1 MTDAP
6 RDLVTL
12 VQRATALHAS
22 RPLFAIDRDDGWSQ
36 FTFADLA
43 RQEVR
48 LRASLAR
55 LGVRA
60 GDRVAI
66 LSKNREEWP
75 VVLAATLALG
85 AAIVPMYEMQHED
98 DWRHILRD
106 AKARVCFAS
115 TDALYARVRGMLAD
129 LPDLAHVV
137 GLDRSPLAHADD
149 TSFRHL
155 IDGAHPGDAPLVTP
169 KPGDVAAFIYTSGTT
184 GRPKGVKLSHAG
196 MAYEMSAISEGWD
209 LGPGDRSI
217 SILPWAHVGGFGEL
231 IAGIHLGFCLA
242 VPSSFDKLAE
252 AIRVT
257 RPTVIIAVPRVWNAL
272 YDAIQKGMAARPPA
286 LRWIWENALSAAKKR
301 RDGVRPRKRERAALR
316 IARRV
321 LFPVVRAKL
330 GGELRYAISGAA
342 ALSKEIAELFVSI
355 GIPMLEVYGQ
365 TETCAVSTANTPKAT
380 RLGTVGKPLR
390 DVVIEI
396 DRAVGDSNDGSG
408 EIVIHTP
415 GAMLGYHG
423 LDAETAAVIRPDG
436 AIRTGDLGRL
446 DADGYLLITGRVREV
461 YKLENG
467 KFVTPVPLEESLT
480 LSPYISQALV
490 WGWNKP
496 HNVAVLVIDE
506 AAVRKWCD
514 ANGVRAAEITED
526 TRVRELF
533 TREVAE
539 RTRGCKG
546 YERIVSFALVTEA
559 FTTDNGMLT
568 PTLKLKRSVA
578 LARHRERIEALY
590 G

>member
-12 VQRATALHAS
+12 VRRATTRHAS
-22 RPLFAIDRDDGWSQ
+22 RPLFAIDRDGGWSRY
-36 FTFADLA
+36 TFADLA
-43 RQEVR
+43 REEVR

-55 LGVRA
+55 LGVRP

-66 LSKNREEWP
+66 ISKNREEWA
-75 VVLAATLALG
+75 VVLAATHALG
-85 AAIVPMYEMQHED
+85 AAIVPMYEMQHVD
-98 DWRHILRD
+98 DWRHILHD

-115 TDALYARVRGMLAD
+115 TDAIYARVRGLLGD
-129 LPDLAHVV
+129 LPDLAHVI
-137 GLDRSPLAHADD
+137 GLERSAREHADD

-155 IDGAHPGDAPLVTP
+155 VDAGLPGEAPLVTP
-169 KPGDVAAFIYTSGTT
+169 SPGDVAAFIYTSGTT
-184 GRPKGVKLSHAG
+184 GKPKGVKLSHASL
-196 MAYEMSAISEGWD
+196 AYEMSAISEGWD
-209 LGPGDRSI
+209 LGPGDRTV

-231 IAGIHLGFCLA
+231 VAGIHLGFCAA

-252 AIRVT
+252 AIRAT

-272 YDAIQKGMAARPPA
+272 YDAIHKGMAARPPA
-286 LRWIWENALSAAKKR
+286 LRWVWETALRAEKKR
-301 RDGVRPRKRERAALR
+301 RSGLRLRKRERVARR

-321 LFPVVRAKL
+321 LFPAVRAKL
-330 GGELRYAISGAA
+330 GGELRYAVSGAA

-365 TETCAVSTANTPKAT
+365 TETCAVSTANTPGAT
-380 RLGTVGKPLR
+380 KLGTVGRPLR
-390 DVVIEI
+390 DVRIEI
-396 DRAVGDSNDGSG
+396 DRSVGDASDGSG

-436 AIRTGDLGRL
+436 GIRTGDLGRL

-480 LSPYISQALV
+480 LSPYIAQALV

-514 ANGVRAAEITED
+514 ENGVRATAHTED
-526 TRVRELF
+526 ARVRELF
-533 TREVAE
+533 VREIAE

-546 YERIVSFALVTEA
+546 YERIESFALVTEA
-559 FTTDNGMLT
+559 FTTENGMLT
-568 PTLKLKRSVA
+568 PTLKLKRSVV